1 MMLRAAHLLDCFNGP
16 ARDKA
21 SLLMI
26 IPVKGF
32 EWDPATRVVKRPQ
45 MDGWKGARRCNQ
57 GSAVWESKAVDDEQL
72 HLLNEALHWALI
84 TLHSAW
90 SEYRRL
96 SPSDDPR
103 MMTESSELMA
113 ARRNLYIAMQTVGE
127 IRRRISNRN
136 REMGTYSEHMR
147 ADDVVL
153 H

>member
-1 MMLRAAHLLDCFNGP
+1 
-16 ARDKA
+16 
-21 SLLMI
+21 
-26 IPVKGF
+26 
-32 EWDPATRVVKRPQ
+32 
-45 MDGWKGARRCNQ
+45 
-57 GSAVWESKAVDDEQL
+57 VWESKAVDDEQL
-72 HLLNEALHWALI
+72 HLLNEALYWALI

-127 IRRRISNRN
+127 IRRRISSRN
-136 REMGTYSEHMR
+136 REIRNYSEHMR